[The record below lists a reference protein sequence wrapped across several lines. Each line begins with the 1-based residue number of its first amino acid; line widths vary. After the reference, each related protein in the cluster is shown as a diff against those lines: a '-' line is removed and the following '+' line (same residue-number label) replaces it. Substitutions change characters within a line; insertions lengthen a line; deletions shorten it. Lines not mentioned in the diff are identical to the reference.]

1 MMIIIIN
8 LEMENR
14 IFFLLSLASLS
25 IPKLKRENLKKKQ
38 RKILIYSFVPRLGRD
53 RGERQ
58 AGRQWVVSGY
68 TDRIRRRIRRRKKMI
83 MIRNNIF
90 LKRIGIISSSSSSSS
105 YICKQMI
112 RGSPLSLFVLSF
124 KFVVVVCMGGEGEE
138 IKRREREQL
147 KKLSCLAYKRERE
160 TMSYVTCRVC
170 SKLLL

>member
-1 MMIIIIN
+1 LLLSYIIKGRVGVILLLPRTTTTTTIQTLIKKMLISIKKIMMIIIIN

-105 YICKQMI
+105 YICK
-112 RGSPLSLFVLSF
+112 
-124 KFVVVVCMGGEGEE
+124 
-138 IKRREREQL
+138 
-147 KKLSCLAYKRERE
+147 
-160 TMSYVTCRVC
+160 
-170 SKLLL
+170 